1 MQKNNYLLKILLILL
16 LFIVLLTGCAS
27 NKIYRS
33 NYTLCVEN
41 AENNCDTYS
50 IQLKNKDS
58 DGEYTLGFVE
68 IDDQGQLRDRA
79 QMQATLDAFY
89 AAAAKDSLLITVYVH
104 GWQHNASPDDANVA
118 NFSKSLKKLS
128 QIENALA
135 SKNNRPPRKI
145 AGIYVGWRGK
155 SLAIP
160 GLNLLTFWDRKA
172 TALNVGYMG
181 IAELFLKLEEISNV
195 RNSWEPPVKSRLVI
209 IGHSFGG
216 QAVYSATSQILASRF
231 IDSRE
236 NKIMQDTAKGFGDL
250 VVLLNPAFEALRY
263 APLYD
268 LSNDRCSY
276 FPEQRPRLAIL
287 TSETDYAT
295 KLAFPVGRFFSTFFE
310 THDTIKREFCGGR
323 LKHQLTLK
331 EGTADRTTVGHFE
344 PFISH
349 TLTTAPNAE
358 PPAISLYN
366 NAHNLW
372 GEQVAGAE
380 TQYGRTILTHLDRT
394 APRNPYLNIR
404 VDTNLIANHGDIWG
418 DKVQEFIRLLV
429 LLATQD

>member
-236 NKIMQDTAKGFGDL
+236 NKTVQDTAKGFGDL

>member
-16 LFIVLLTGCAS
+16 LFILLLTGCAS

-33 NYTLCVEN
+33 NYALCVEN
-41 AENNCDTYS
+41 GENNCDTYS

-104 GWQHNASPDDANVA
+104 GWQHNASPDDTNVT

-358 PPAISLYN
+358 PPSISLYN
-366 NAHNLW
+366 NAHNIW